1 MFHMARVIGLTALT
15 FVLFM
20 LGLLTGAGIPT
31 GWTRGT
37 LATPV
42 PVPPLP
48 EAAAAEF
55 EAVPGT
61 AVPVQPASF
70 SADEREQA
78 QRSAEQRIRNVFP
91 EADSEMVAVWAE
103 TLRDL
108 SGREQEELLQ
118 QRRLMSGSL
127 NSLFSRSLR
136 SPDTALPPLAAE
148 ASGSGRIVSGG
159 SRPTVPPM
167 TAESEVAA
175 VKATGAVP
183 AKVDERTG
191 VLQNLRNLRSIGYR
205 AILNSP
211 AEAAGET
218 VRIFEPGRRVRTS
231 CVLCCS
237 LPDDPQ
243 LWFQLRDGQLT
254 RRGDL
259 QISAEGMPGF
269 RDGTDFRA
277 LAGTWQV
284 TASERLQISQQ
295 GELLGGVDPASAE
308 GNRRSFGRLPVVRV
322 SELGG
327 LTTGDGVFFRI
338 PEGVQVELVAADD
351 IQVSPGT
358 LELSNVDVMEEQVLL
373 NSLSAQ

>member
-1 MFHMARVIGLTALT
+1 MARVIGLIALT

-42 PVPPLP
+42 PAPQSP
-48 EAAAAEF
+48 ESAAAEF
-55 EAVPGT
+55 QAVPGS

-70 SADEREQA
+70 SADESEQA
-78 QRSAEQRIRNVFP
+78 QRSAEQRIRKVFP

-136 SPDTALPPLAAE
+136 FPDKALPPLAAE
-148 ASGSGRIVSGG
+148 ATGSGRIVGGG
-159 SRPTVPPM
+159 SGPSVPAI
-167 TAESEVAA
+167 TAESELAEVT
-175 VKATGAVP
+175 ATGVRP
-183 AKVDERTG
+183 VKVDERAG
-191 VLQNLRNLRSIGYR
+191 VLQNLRNLRSVGYR
-205 AILNSP
+205 ALLNSP
-211 AEAAGET
+211 SGAVGET
-218 VRIFEPGRRVRTS
+218 LRIFEPGRRVRTS

-259 QISAEGMPGF
+259 QISAEGIPGF

-284 TASERLQISQQ
+284 DASERLQISQQ